1 MIGKRLKIARINAD
15 LTQTELGVKAGLDE
29 ESASSRISSYENEV
43 HSPDFTLVKRLAKV
57 LDVPSAYFYAEDD
70 ELADFI
76 LQYNKLKKQKPNA
89 FVSLTAS

>member
-70 ELADFI
+70 ELAEII
-76 LQYNKLKKQKPNA
+76 LQYQKYKKQKPNSII
-89 FVSLTAS
+89 VLSPS

>member
-1 MIGKRLKIARINAD
+1 MIGLRLKTARFYSG
-15 LTQTELGVKAGLDE
+15 LTQSELGIRAGLDE
-29 ESASSRISSYENEV
+29 ETAGSRISHYENEV

-76 LQYNKLKKQKPNA
+76 IQYSKIKKQKPNA